1 MVIDNEII
9 NKKEYE
15 NNNYKNY
22 NFNINILKYNYSRIN
37 RIISYLNNNLT
48 NDISDKL
55 EKIEDIIDIA

>member
-55 EKIEDIIDIA
+55 EKIEEIIDIE